1 MTTTATDSVLL
12 DQRGHVLTVTIN
24 RPEARNCVDGAT
36 ATALGAALTTLAQN
50 DSLRVAV
57 LTGTGAAFCA
67 GADLKALAQGQ
78 QLLAEGH
85 PEWGFAGVVAH
96 PIDKP
101 LIAAVN
107 GFAFGGGAEIVLAAD
122 LAVMAE
128 TATLA
133 LPEVKHGL
141 CAAGGGLLRLGRHL
155 PPKLAAEYLF
165 TGRPMDATT
174 ALRWGLV
181 NEIVPADDVL
191 PRALALAEEVA
202 ANAPLAVEASKR
214 VLNRVAANGADWD
227 PKLFEISNAEFVA
240 LKDSADA
247 REGVLAFKERRAPR
261 WERR

>member
-1 MTTTATDSVLL
+1 MTSTADSVLL
-12 DQRGHVLTVTIN
+12 EQRGTVLLITIN
-24 RPEARNCVDGAT
+24 RPDARNCVDAAT
-36 ATALGAALTTLAQN
+36 ATALGAALETLAG
-50 DSLRVAV
+50 DDALRVGV

-78 QLLAEGH
+78 RLLADGH

-107 GFAFGGGAEIVLAAD
+107 GFAYGGGAELVLAAD

-128 TATLA
+128 AATLA

-141 CAAGGGLLRLGRHL
+141 CAAGGGLLRLGQHL
-155 PPKLAAEYLF
+155 PPKIAAEFLF
-165 TGRPMDATT
+165 TGRPMDAAT

-181 NEIVPADDVL
+181 NDVVPADDVL
-191 PRALALAEEVA
+191 PRALALAEEIA

-214 VLNRVAANGADWD
+214 VLNRVAANGAGWD
-227 PKLFEISNAEFVA
+227 PKLFEASNAEFVA
-240 LKDSADA
+240 LLATSDA
-247 REGVLAFKERRAPR
+247 REAVAAFRERRSPQWQCR
-261 WERR
+261 